1 MIKRALFIGAILAGV
16 SGAAV
21 FYGLGDLDG
30 KNTTLDVP
38 AVDVPAVDVNVTPEK
53 TVDVA
58 ANAEPSG
65 DYQKKTLDEVL
76 NNAAS
81 AAKGDSNTH
90 ADDEAEDLGPR
101 NGEEFIDE
109 FEAQIR
115 SEITAEAAPELAN
128 ENTGNSASETV
139 AAMLKPR
146 ASGNYVVDG
155 ETKTITSED
164 VLEVEVFEPGLEVEI
179 FDSAQY
185 SPSFETVQTPES
197 FDSVQNSQSF
207 ESVQNSQSFEPVQE
221 MATHS
226 ATPRGTIT
234 ETELN
239 NINARLTEAHN
250 AADVTARDAIYLEIF
265 DNALLSG
272 SVELAEGIS
281 QQITSPEL
289 RQLTAEK
296 LANSYK

>member
-16 SGAAV
+16 CGAAV

-115 SEITAEAAPELAN
+115 SEITTEAAPELSN
-128 ENTGNSASETV
+128 ETTGNSASETV

-146 ASGNYVVDG
+146 ASGSYVVDG
-155 ETKTITSED
+155 ETKTVTSED

-185 SPSFETVQTPES
+185 SPSFES
-197 FDSVQNSQSF
+197 AQNSP
-207 ESVQNSQSFEPVQE
+207 SFEPVQE
-221 MATHS
+221 MGTHS
-226 ATPRGTIT
+226 DTPRGTIT

-272 SVELAEGIS
+272 SIELAEGIS

>member
-16 SGAAV
+16 CGAAV

-38 AVDVPAVDVNVTPEK
+38 AVDVDVTSEN

-81 AAKGDSNTH
+81 AAKGDGNTH

-115 SEITAEAAPELAN
+115 SEITAEAAPELSN
-128 ENTGNSASETV
+128 EITGNSASETV

-155 ETKTITSED
+155 ETKTVTSED

-185 SPSFETVQTPES
+185 S
-197 FDSVQNSQSF
+197 QSF
-207 ESVQNSQSFEPVQE
+207 ESVQNSQSFEPVQDT
-221 MATHS
+221 ATHS

-272 SVELAEGIS
+272 SIELAEGIS

>member
-1 MIKRALFIGAILAGV
+1 VIKRALFIGAILAGV

-81 AAKGDSNTH
+81 AAKGDGNTQ

-128 ENTGNSASETV
+128 ETTGNSASETV

-185 SPSFETVQTPES
+185 SPSFE
-197 FDSVQNSQSF
+197 SVQNSP
-207 ESVQNSQSFEPVQE
+207 SFEPVQE
-221 MATHS
+221 MGTHS

>member
-16 SGAAV
+16 CGAAV
-21 FYGLGDLDG
+21 FYGIGDLDG

-115 SEITAEAAPELAN
+115 SELTAEAAPELAN
-128 ENTGNSASETV
+128 EITGNSASDTV

-164 VLEVEVFEPGLEVEI
+164 VLDVEVFEPGLEVEI

-197 FDSVQNSQSF
+197 FDSVQNSP
-207 ESVQNSQSFEPVQE
+207 SFEPVQE

>member
-1 MIKRALFIGAILAGV
+1 MIKRALFIGAILAGLC
-16 SGAAV
+16 GAAV
-21 FYGLGDLDG
+21 FYGIGDLDG

-53 TVDVA
+53 PVDVS
-58 ANAEPSG
+58 ANAEPSS

-81 AAKGDSNTH
+81 AAKGDGNTH

-115 SEITAEAAPELAN
+115 SEITAEAAPELSN
-128 ENTGNSASETV
+128 EITGNSASDTV

-197 FDSVQNSQSF
+197 FDSVQNSP
-207 ESVQNSQSFEPVQE
+207 SFEPVQE

-250 AADVTARDAIYLEIF
+250 AADVTARDAIYMEIF

-272 SVELAEGIS
+272 SIELAEGIS
-281 QQITSPEL
+281 HQITSPEL

>member
-1 MIKRALFIGAILAGV
+1 MIKRALFIGAVLAGV
-16 SGAAV
+16 CGAAV
-21 FYGLGDLDG
+21 FYGIGDLDG

-53 TVDVA
+53 PVDVS
-58 ANAEPSG
+58 ANAEPSS

-115 SEITAEAAPELAN
+115 SEITTEAAPELSN
-128 ENTGNSASETV
+128 EITGNSASDTV

-185 SPSFETVQTPES
+185 SPSFE
-197 FDSVQNSQSF
+197 SVQNSP
-207 ESVQNSQSFEPVQE
+207 SFEPVQDVV
-221 MATHS
+221 AHS
-226 ATPRGTIT
+226 ATPRSTIT

>member
-16 SGAAV
+16 CGAAV
-21 FYGLGDLDG
+21 FYGIGDLDG

-38 AVDVPAVDVNVTPEK
+38 AVDVPAVDVNVTPEN

-58 ANAEPSG
+58 ANAESSG

-115 SEITAEAAPELAN
+115 SEITAEAAPELSN
-128 ENTGNSASETV
+128 EITGNSASDTV

-155 ETKTITSED
+155 ETKTVTSED

-197 FDSVQNSQSF
+197 FDSVQNSP
-207 ESVQNSQSFEPVQE
+207 SFEPVQE
-221 MATHS
+221 MGTHS

-272 SVELAEGIS
+272 SIELAEGIS